1 MHDPSA
7 TNEFVFSQ
15 AELVKAGRMVGPR
28 VMSTGTIL
36 YGADTDFKALV
47 DSPDDARSHLRR
59 MKALGAFSVKSY
71 NQPRR
76 DQRQQI
82 NLAAREHG
90 MLVVEEGGS
99 TFVHNITM
107 VLDGATGIEHNLPVA
122 PLYRD
127 VVELMAQTD
136 VRNTPTLVVS
146 YGGISG
152 EYWFYAR
159 DRVFED
165 AKLNRFFPASTL
177 DSQAIRR
184 EIGPDWDYYHIEVA
198 KAAKTLRDA
207 GVKIQVGGHG
217 QMQGLAPHWEIWM
230 LAQGGFSNF
239 EALRAA
245 TIDGADYL
253 GFARQLGSLEPGKR
267 ADLVVLNGDPL
278 DDIRATA
285 DTRYVMVNGRLFDV
299 ETMAEIGGANAPAP
313 VFHWQRHASGQDFGI
328 EYGPTA
334 TCHCPKGGTAHR
346 H

>member
-1 MHDPSA
+1 
-7 TNEFVFSQ
+7 
-15 AELVKAGRMVGPR
+15 
-28 VMSTGTIL
+28 
-36 YGADTDFKALV
+36 
-47 DSPDDARSHLRR
+47 
-59 MKALGAFSVKSY
+59 
-71 NQPRR
+71 
-76 DQRQQI
+76 
-82 NLAAREHG
+82 
-90 MLVVEEGGS
+90 
-99 TFVHNITM
+99 
-107 VLDGATGIEHNLPVA
+107 
-122 PLYRD
+122 
-127 VVELMAQTD
+127 
-136 VRNTPTLVVS
+136 
-146 YGGISG
+146 
-152 EYWFYAR
+152 
-159 DRVFED
+159 VFED
-165 AKLNRFFPASTL
+165 AKLNRFFPAATL

-278 DDIRATA
+278 DDIRASA

-299 ETMAEIGGANAPAP
+299 ETMAEIGGASAPAP
-313 VFHWQRHASGQDFGI
+313 VFHWQRAASGQDFGI

-334 TCHCPKGGTAHR
+334 TCHCPKGGAAHR